1 MAPQRSTNF
10 LLGNRL
16 EIAFSGPISNIKF
29 FSVLTFS

>member
-16 EIAFSGPISNIKF
+16 EIAFSSPTNDIKF
-29 FSVLTFS
+29 FSKS